1 MVPVFGDREGKN
13 MKKDDIYTD
22 APDDLDDAILSGTR
36 VEDFLPPPE
45 LLVAKEET
53 KKVTISLSARS
64 IDFFKQVAKE
74 NHIPYQQMI
83 RKVID
88 NYADHYAK

>member
-1 MVPVFGDREGKN
+1 MKN
-13 MKKDDIYTD
+13 NDIYTD
-22 APDDLDDAILSGTR
+22 APDDLDDAIISGRR
-36 VEDFLPPPE
+36 VDDFLPPPE

-53 KKVTISLSARS
+53 KKITISLSARS
-64 IDFFKQVAKE
+64 IDFFKQVSRE

-88 NYADHYAK
+88 NYTDHYAKKW

>member
-1 MVPVFGDREGKN
+1 MPDFGDQGGKN
-13 MKKDDIYTD
+13 MKDNNIYVD
-22 APDDLDDAILSGTR
+22 APDDINDAITNGKR

-53 KKVTISLSARS
+53 KKITISLSKRS
-64 IDFFKQVAKE
+64 IEFFKQVSEE

>member
-1 MVPVFGDREGKN
+1 MPVFGDREGKN
-13 MKKDDIYTD
+13 MKNSDIYTD
-22 APDDLDDAILSGTR
+22 APDDLDDAIKSGKR

-53 KKVTISLSARS
+53 KKITISLSTRS
-64 IDFFKQVAKE
+64 VDFFKKVSKE
-74 NHIPYQQMI
+74 THIPYQQMI